1 MGEPE
6 DWDMATEALK
16 RAVDKHSLP
25 YLIDRGGGAFYGP
38 KIDVKIKD
46 SLNREWQCTT
56 IQFDFNL
63 PERFDLTF
71 VGQDGK
77 YHRPFMVHRALLGSM
92 ERFFGTL
99 VEHYAGNFPVWL
111 APVQAVVLPISDQ
124 QMDFAQEIG
133 QTLSEGGV
141 RCEVDDQDAKLGY
154 KIREA
159 ETQKVPYM
167 LVVGKEE
174 VLSGQVSVRRHGDGD
189 LGKMNIEDFV
199 SRIQE
204 ETTSKT
210 DRTPTGGCSH

>member
-1 MGEPE
+1 MGTVYRYEASGTLHGLMRVRGFTQDDAHIFCRPDQVESEIERVIDFTLFVLRSFGFEDYSMYISTRPEKAVGEPE

-77 YHRPFMVHRALLGSM
+77 YHRPFMVHRALL
-92 ERFFGTL
+92 
-99 VEHYAGNFPVWL
+99 
-111 APVQAVVLPISDQ
+111 
-124 QMDFAQEIG
+124 
-133 QTLSEGGV
+133 LS
-141 RCEVDDQDAKLGY
+141 L
-154 KIREA
+154 I
-159 ETQKVPYM
+159 
-167 LVVGKEE
+167 
-174 VLSGQVSVRRHGDGD
+174 H
-189 LGKMNIEDFV
+189 I
-199 SRIQE
+199 
-204 ETTSKT
+204 
-210 DRTPTGGCSH
+210 